1 MLKTPLSRSEVAIAY
16 GITTRTLYNWIKDVG
31 ITRKGGRLTIPE
43 CELLFEKY
51 GKPTGIWEKKE
62 KAKR

>member
-1 MLKTPLSRSEVAIAY
+1 MSKTPLSRAEVATAY

-62 KAKR
+62 KVK

>member
-1 MLKTPLSRSEVAIAY
+1 MSKTPLSRSEVAIAY

-31 ITRKGGRLTIPE
+31 IARKGDRLTIPE

-51 GKPTGIWEKKE
+51 GKPAEIWEKK
-62 KAKR
+62 KKSKW